1 MKVNHCRGCR
11 GSLYS
16 LPCQPN
22 SDPPKKW
29 IQGPL
34 VVIRKK
40 SYVMLHLEAA
50 WPSKENILS
59 VEIILAEPGP

>member
-1 MKVNHCRGCR
+1 M
-11 GSLYS
+11 
-16 LPCQPN
+16 
-22 SDPPKKW
+22 
-29 IQGPL
+29 
-34 VVIRKK
+34 VIRKK